1 MGKKV
6 GIVSCYF
13 KNNYGSAL
21 QAYATQHFLD
31 SMNIENETINVDE
44 NVDFASGKKKYYMSQ
59 ITNFNFIKSKMGMIK
74 LKFDKKLKKDLGK
87 NIAIRDKK
95 YKEFRS
101 NYKLTTPYKTYAEL
115 TEKCTGYQMMS
126 IRYHLQQALVYL
138 KYQRNI
144 LSYIKSFYLD

>member
-44 NVDFASGKKKYYMSQ
+44 NVDFASGKKKYY
-59 ITNFNFIKSKMGMIK
+59 IGM
-74 LKFDKKLKKDLGK
+74 L
-87 NIAIRDKK
+87 
-95 YKEFRS
+95 
-101 NYKLTTPYKTYAEL
+101 
-115 TEKCTGYQMMS
+115 
-126 IRYHLQQALVYL
+126 
-138 KYQRNI
+138 
-144 LSYIKSFYLD
+144 